1 MNEEIKT
8 MSHTIRVITLIETGI
23 AVLISFL
30 FQASFKVSIGI
41 IAGAMIGIIGF
52 SMIVFMSETISQNHN
67 PKARAFRSYL
77 LRYLFYGC
85 TFALFMIRG
94 VPALSLLVG
103 MLCHKSSMYVYAFI
117 KRKED

>member
-30 FQASFKVSIGI
+30 LGASIKVSIGI

-52 SMIVFMSETISQNHN
+52 SMIVLMSETISANQN
-67 PKARAFRSYL
+67 PKARAYRSYL
-77 LRYLFYGC
+77 FRFLFYGC
-85 TFALFMIRG
+85 MFALFMLRG
-94 VPALSLLVG
+94 IPILSLLIG
-103 MLCHKSSMYVYAFI
+103 MLCHKTSMYVYTFM
-117 KRKED
+117 KRKGD